1 MMAIKPGDDFF
12 QERGLRMSRHKSIIV
27 LVVLIAVSLPFL
39 SCSKINKE
47 NYDKI
52 EIGMAY
58 DEVVEF
64 LGAPVETKDVIGTKS
79 CIWGKASETISIKF
93 VADKVVF
100 HSAKG
105 LK

>member
-1 MMAIKPGDDFF
+1 MPRRIA
-12 QERGLRMSRHKSIIV
+12 IIV
-27 LVVLIAVSLPFL
+27 LVVLMAVALVVG
-39 SCSKINKE
+39 CSKINKE

-52 EIGMAY
+52 QMGMTY
-58 DEVVEF
+58 DEVEAL
-64 LGAPVETKDVIGTKS
+64 LGTPDEAKDVMGTKS
-79 CIWGKASETISIKF
+79 CVWGEGAEVISIKF